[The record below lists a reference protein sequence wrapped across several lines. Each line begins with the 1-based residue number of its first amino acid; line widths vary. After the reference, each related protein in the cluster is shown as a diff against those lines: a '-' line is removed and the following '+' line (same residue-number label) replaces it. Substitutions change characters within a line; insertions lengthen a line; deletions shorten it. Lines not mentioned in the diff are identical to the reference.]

1 MPSYA
6 PSWFTL
12 PHFIFELFNDE
23 HYLRHHWKASLERIS
38 SKQII
43 KKLWCFSRI
52 LFEKSP
58 EPSLLWIF
66 FEFPDV
72 LFKTGAQP
80 CRLPTMSIYC
90 FSLTS
95 ASFSSTQ
102 ETVMAL
108 KCHFCKYLPTSCR
121 SLLLRCACCNKEV
134 K

>member
-1 MPSYA
+1 M
-6 PSWFTL
+6 L
-12 PHFIFELFNDE
+12 PHDLLYHISFLSFSMMNIIWGIIGKHLWKESKVNKSLKNCDVFQEF
-23 HYLRHHWKASLERIS
+23 YLKNLRS
-38 SKQII
+38 QV
-43 KKLWCFSRI
+43 F
-52 LFEKSP
+52 
-58 EPSLLWIF
+58 LWIF